1 MPWQLPFSLLW
12 ATQWGHDIFTG
23 KSFRKQS
30 SDTEKQHPPKC
41 SSSLM
46 CFPFLSNLRVYH
58 LPDECTLYVSQSLS
72 FPVSFST
79 SKSKFL
85 TKRVKT
91 GASRFGASSCASFNL
106 FLKALF
112 IPVLRHC
119 SVVFH
124 WEGALILIFLLFH
137 QNRILLKF
145 RNSQSKWSDL
155 NCAVE
160 LGFSVWNPSY
170 NWNWKGMPF

>member
-1 MPWQLPFSLLW
+1 MPRQLAFSLLW

-46 CFPFLSNLRVYH
+46 CFPFISNLRVYH
-58 LPDECTLYVSQSLS
+58 LPDECTLYLSWSMS

-79 SKSKFL
+79 SKSKFM

-91 GASRFGASSCASFNL
+91 VMHLFLELCHVHLSNL
-106 FLKALF
+106 FLEALF

-124 WEGALILIFLLFH
+124 WEGALILILLLFH

-145 RNSQSKWSDL
+145 RNSWLKWSDL
-155 NCAVE
+155 KLCSGIGLLSLE
-160 LGFSVWNPSY
+160 SFI
-170 NWNWKGMPF
+170 